1 MQLGERLLQLRTTS
15 KVSREELANVLK
27 VSNAMIS
34 YYEKGKR
41 ALSIEKL
48 KEIADY
54 FSFPM
59 FLFFVDDE
67 IFTKALTSQNFE
79 LSDVEYK
86 VPIISK
92 ASAGKGAFAREEVID
107 YIKLPK
113 QIFSKCDFATLVQG
127 DSMSPKIEDGEIA
140 FVRKGD
146 FLETG
151 NIGIFYLNE
160 EVFIKKFFLDSLTYT
175 IKLVSINHN
184 YQDIFI
190 KEDDDFRII
199 GRVIGT
205 LNYHL

>member
-1 MQLGERLLQLRTTS
+1 MELGE
-15 KVSREELANVLK
+15 KVRKIRKKKKITQSDLAKVLNVSTQM
-27 VSNAMIS
+27 VT
-34 YYEKGKR
+34 YYETGGR
-41 ALSIEKL
+41 GISIEKL
-48 KEIADY
+48 KEISD
-54 FSFPM
+54 FLSFPM
-59 FLFFVDDE
+59 YLFFVDE
-67 IFTKALTSQNFE
+67 ESFFKALNNEKFE
-79 LSDVEYK
+79 ISDLDYK
-86 VPIISK
+86 IPIISK
-92 ASAGKGAFAREEVID
+92 VSAGKGTFAQEEILD

-160 EVFIKKFFLDSLTYT
+160 EVFIKKFFLDNLTYT
-175 IKLVSINHN
+175 IKLISLNHN
-184 YQDIFI
+184 YEDIFI
-190 KEDDDFRII
+190 KENDDFQII